1 MNNIVE
7 PVLKLYLSFFVLV
20 GLVNSARDLK
30 KKKQSNF
37 FFFLFIAIL
46 TYTKSLID
54 DV

>member
-30 KKKQSNF
+30 KKNKSI

>member
-30 KKKQSNF
+30 KKNKAIF
-37 FFFLFIAIL
+37 FFPFHCNSNIHKVIN
-46 TYTKSLID
+46 
-54 DV
+54 